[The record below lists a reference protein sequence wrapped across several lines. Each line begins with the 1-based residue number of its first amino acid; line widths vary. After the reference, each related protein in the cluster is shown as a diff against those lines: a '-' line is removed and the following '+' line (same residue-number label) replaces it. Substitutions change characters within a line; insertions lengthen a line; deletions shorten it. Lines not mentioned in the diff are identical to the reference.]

1 MLSFI
6 NQLLHKGV
14 QSISPCLLCGIDRQQ
29 QHSLC
34 SDCWEQLPWY
44 KQHIERH
51 EHSIL
56 CAHHYDFPIDRI
68 IQTYKY
74 EQQLQYQNLLAHSLL
89 SVRIPKV
96 QAIVPMPISTE
107 RLKER
112 GYNQMLILA
121 NIIAKELKLPVWQP
135 VIRAAQHSQKGLS
148 RLERLEN
155 IEDQFQIIQ
164 TEKRKFKKVL
174 IIDDVVTTGSSIHA
188 LSQALEKLDC
198 QQIYTAC
205 IAAGGIKKRSQ
216 LEESATN
223 FKEYT

>member
-1 MLSFI
+1 MLQFI

-29 QHSLC
+29 RHSLC
-34 SDCWEQLPWY
+34 SDCWQQLPWY
-44 KQHIERH
+44 KQPIEHH

-56 CAHHYDFPIDRI
+56 CAYHYDFPIDRI

-89 SVRIPKV
+89 NLRLPKI
-96 QAIVPMPISTE
+96 QAIVPMPISIE

-112 GYNQMLILA
+112 GYNQMLI
-121 NIIAKELKLPVWQP
+121 IAKLMARELKIPVWQP

-148 RLERLEN
+148 RTERIEN
-155 IEDQFQIIQ
+155 IEDQFQIIN
-164 TEKRKFKKVL
+164 TEKRKYKKVL

-188 LSQALEKLDC
+188 LSQALEKLSC

-205 IAAGGIKKRSQ
+205 IAAGGIKSHSA
-216 LEESATN
+216 LEN
-223 FKEYT
+223 

>member
-14 QSISPCLLCGIDRQQ
+14 QSISACLLCGIDHQQ

-44 KQHIERH
+44 KQYIERH
-51 EHSIL
+51 EHNIH

-112 GYNQMLILA
+112 GYNQMLIIA
-121 NIIAKELKLPVWQP
+121 NIMAKELKLPVWQP
-135 VIRAAQHSQKGLS
+135 VIRAAQHSQKGLC

-155 IEDQFQIIQ
+155 IEDQFQIIKA
-164 TEKRKFKKVL
+164 EKRKYKKVL

-188 LSQALEKLDC
+188 LSQALEKLGC

-205 IAAGGIKKRSQ
+205 VAAGGIKQRSQ
-216 LEESATN
+216 LGESETN
-223 FKEYT
+223 FKEND